1 MTDQNLV
8 TGADALCDTLLA
20 NDIDVCFA
28 NPGTSEMHFVAA
40 LDKKSQMRCVLGL
53 FEGVVTGAADGYA
66 RISGK
71 PAATLLHLG
80 SGLGNGLANLHNAKR
95 ARSPIVN
102 IIGDHATYH
111 SVYDAPLTSDIP
123 AIAAPVSHWVKKT
136 EQVAHL
142 VPDALAA
149 IRTARQ
155 KPGRIASLIL
165 PADIAW
171 SPVPE
176 TASTIRI
183 SEPVYPGGQVLLSD
197 VQKVAAQLKSGG
209 DRCTLLLG
217 ADALHGD
224 ALRLAGAIAQHT
236 KARLL
241 AETFSKRIER
251 GCGRPVVPMLPY
263 PIQQALDTLS
273 DVENLILI
281 GSRKPVA
288 FFAYP
293 DKPSVLT
300 QANSVMT
307 SLAGPEEDVL
317 HALQLLTQ
325 ELNVDTGGY
334 MPSKAEC
341 GVDADAISTGKLSG
355 GAVCSIVAAL
365 LPEGAI
371 VVDEAISEGRLFPQL
386 SQAAAPHDFLQ
397 LTGGAIGIGI
407 PLSTGAAVASQD
419 QNRKVVTLQ
428 ADGSGMYTLQGLWT
442 QAREKLNCLTIV
454 FANHNYASLHLEMKN
469 VGVTELGQNALR
481 MLDLVNPTLSWAGL
495 ATSLGVEAKRVDNV
509 ADFKAVLQ
517 FALSTEGPFLIEAIV

>member
-1 MTDQNLV
+1 MTDQKQV
-8 TGADALCDTLLA
+8 TGADALCDTLLK

-40 LDKKSQMRCVLGL
+40 LDKKPQMRCVLGL

-102 IIGDHATYH
+102 IIGDHATFH
-111 SVYDAPLTSDIP
+111 SIYDAPLTSDIP

-136 EQVAHL
+136 QEVENL
-142 VPDALAA
+142 VPDALEA
-149 IRTARQ
+149 IRIAQQR
-155 KPGRIASLIL
+155 PGRIASLIL

-171 SPVPE
+171 SALPGTPAIDR
-176 TASTIRI
+176 AS
-183 SEPVYPGGQVLLSD
+183 EAAYPGESLRLSD
-197 VQKVAAQLKSGG
+197 VQEVATRLRSAGERS
-209 DRCTLLLG
+209 TLLLG

-224 ALRLAGAIAQHT
+224 ALLLAGAIARHT

-251 GCGRPVVPMLPY
+251 GSGRTVVPMLPY
-263 PIQQALDTLS
+263 PIQQALDTLA

-281 GSRKPVA
+281 GARKPVA

-293 DKPSVLT
+293 DKPSELT
-300 QANSVMT
+300 QTDTVISA
-307 SLAGPEEDVL
+307 LAGPEQDVL
-317 HALQLLTQ
+317 HALRLLAQ
-325 ELNVDTGGY
+325 ELNVDVRGY
-334 MPSKAEC
+334 TPAKLERPAE
-341 GVDADAISTGKLSG
+341 AEAIGSGKLSG
-355 GAVCSIVAAL
+355 GVVCSIVAAS

-371 VVDEAISEGRLFPQL
+371 VVDEAISEGRMFPQL
-386 SQAAAPHDFLQ
+386 SQASAPHDYLQ

-407 PLSTGAAVASQD
+407 PLSTGAAVASQRH
-419 QNRKVVTLQ
+419 NRKVVTLQ

-442 QAREKLNCLTIV
+442 QAREKLNCLTII
-454 FANHNYASLHLEMKN
+454 FANHNYASLHMEMKN
-469 VGVTELGQNALR
+469 VGVTELGENAR
-481 MLDLVNPTLSWAGL
+481 NMLDLVNPTLSWAGL

-517 FALSTEGPFLIEAIV
+517 FALSTDGPFLIEAVV